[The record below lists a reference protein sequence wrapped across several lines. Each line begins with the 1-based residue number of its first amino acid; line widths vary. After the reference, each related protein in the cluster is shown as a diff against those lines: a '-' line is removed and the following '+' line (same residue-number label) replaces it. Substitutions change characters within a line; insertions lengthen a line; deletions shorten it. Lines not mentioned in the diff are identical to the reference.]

1 MSFLPLAVGDITKPS
16 LCLFFPCL
24 EILHIYLGNPISM
37 QIEDREPV
45 TPLEAL
51 DAPNPILSQ
60 HENPQIDER
69 VDVGDEVEAIVVE
82 VQEDE
87 AVRRLEVLDAL
98 YEVVLETQQP

>member
-1 MSFLPLAVGDITKPS
+1 
-16 LCLFFPCL
+16 
-24 EILHIYLGNPISM
+24 M

-98 YEVVLETQQP
+98 DEVVLETQEP